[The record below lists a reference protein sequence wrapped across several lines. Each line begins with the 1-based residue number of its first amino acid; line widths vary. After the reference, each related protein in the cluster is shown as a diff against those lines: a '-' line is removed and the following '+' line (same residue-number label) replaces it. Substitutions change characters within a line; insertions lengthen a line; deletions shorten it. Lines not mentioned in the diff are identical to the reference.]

1 MRTDAST
8 VGGGAATV
16 ELDPVTRYAR
26 AVVDG
31 AIVAG
36 RAVRLA
42 CQRHLR
48 DLERQGT
55 DEFRYVFDVARAREI
70 IDFFPMFL
78 SLENGDPFT
87 LCGWQEF
94 CLGSIFGW
102 QRQEGDKR
110 YRRFQVA
117 YIETAKGSGKS
128 PMLAGVGLYGL
139 AFDGEH
145 AAQIYS
151 AAFDQDQASIIVNDA
166 IRMAQDSPDLSE
178 MLAIGK
184 YNIAHEPSHSFM
196 RAVSSEHRSKSG
208 QRPSIVLVDE
218 VHEHR
223 DGTVITKMQAG
234 FKSRKQPLLLEITN
248 SGHDRTSICWD
259 HHQKS
264 LDVLDGRVP
273 DESWFAFLCHLDA
286 CEKCYGQ
293 GYRQPNPSC
302 EACDDWT
309 DPAVWPKANPALH
322 DANLPGY
329 GYLESQVNTALTIDS
344 QRSLIQRLC
353 FCIWTE
359 TQQLWMSP
367 DKWDACQ
374 RESVSADNPT
384 VRPCAIGIDPS
395 STLDLTAAVV
405 AIRHDDPP
413 GSGRDESVEIE
424 GMGED
429 GQRIRQA
436 FTLNFSVEVVPYFW
450 LPEATLNERVRSER
464 IPYDVWKREGHLFV
478 TPGPAIDHH
487 AIYDFVTTQLVP
499 KFKPQRVGMDE
510 HHGRMLFM
518 KLRDEGRLGDKVV
531 SVGQAKKLSEAYK
544 LLEVLIAHRR
554 LWHNGHPVLAWN
566 VSNAA
571 PQRDRLGALWMEK
584 PSETKRIDGV
594 VAMAM
599 AVHQLM
605 ALPASRPAPQVF
617 FLGGRR

>member
-1 MRTDAST
+1 MTSGGKDST
-8 VGGGAATV
+8 SID
-16 ELDPVTRYAR
+16 LDPVTRYAR
-26 AVVDG
+26 RVTDG
-31 AIVAG
+31 EIVAG
-36 RAVRLA
+36 RSVRLA
-42 CQRHLR
+42 CARHLR
-48 DLERQGT
+48 DLGRQG
-55 DEFRYVFDVARAREI
+55 DAGFAFSFDPDRAREI

-78 SLENGDPFT
+78 SLENGEPFA

-102 QRQEGDKR
+102 LHAGQPR
-110 YRRFQVA
+110 RRFQTA

-128 PMLAGVGLYGL
+128 PLLAGVGLFGL
-139 AFDGEH
+139 AFDGEN

-166 IRMAQDSPDLSE
+166 IRMASDSPDLCE
-178 MLAIGK
+178 MLDIGK

-218 VHEHR
+218 LHEHR
-223 DGTVITKMQAG
+223 DGTVVTKMQAG
-234 FKSRKQPLLLEITN
+234 FKSRPQPLLLEITN

-264 LDVLDGRVP
+264 MDVLDDRVP
-273 DESWFAFLCHLDA
+273 DETWFAFVCHLDA
-286 CEKCYGQ
+286 CETCYAQ
-293 GYRQPNPSC
+293 GFRQPNPTC

-309 DPAVWPKANPALH
+309 DSAVWPKANPALP

-353 FCIWTE
+353 FCVWTE

-367 DKWDACQ
+367 DRWDACK
-374 RESVSADNPT
+374 RDSVSADN
-384 VRPCAIGIDPS
+384 REAKACAVGLDPS
-395 STLDLTAAVV
+395 STLDLTALVV
-405 AIRHDDPP
+405 AIRHDDAPSAERAP
-413 GSGRDESVEIE
+413 SIEVE
-424 GMGED
+424 GMGAD
-429 GQRIRQA
+429 GARLSQSV
-436 FTLNFSVEVVPYFW
+436 TLNFSVELIPFFW
-450 LPEATLNERVRSER
+450 LPEATLTERVRTER
-464 IPYDVWKREGHLFV
+464 IPYDVWQRHGHLIV
-478 TPGPAIDHH
+478 TKGPAIDHH
-487 AIYDFVTTQLVP
+487 AIFDFVTQQIVP
-499 KFKPQRVGMDE
+499 TFKPQRIGMDE

-518 KLRDEGRLGDKVV
+518 KLRDEGRLGDQVV
-531 SVGQAKKLSEAYK
+531 SVGQAKKLSEAFK
-544 LLEVLIAHRR
+544 LIEVLIAHRR

-566 VSNAA
+566 VSNAS

-605 ALPASRPAPQVF
+605 ALPSVSVMPQMF
-617 FLGGRR
+617 FIGG